1 MKLRISVYDLKY
13 KEIFETKKE
22 NKFCDICKNIKP
34 CTKKLVKSINNDNF
48 EKVYHCEYGVS
59 SLEIPI
65 VLEENIV
72 GYIECGNFIVYKSIY
87 IDKNLSELSS
97 SSGIDI
103 KYINKIYNEF
113 PLNPKSRLY
122 VLKENLLMMS
132 EFIQEIAKRNFFENQ
147 LSIKDEEILKSRKE
161 NIRLEE
167 ALKKANSRLL
177 EEEYIINPI
186 DMFNNSSKEY
196 PFELELYI
204 EKEIKNMNL
213 EGVYNLIDTNKL
225 RYNDVRDTIQEMI
238 FVLSRTVLRDLEDLK
253 LISYLRNKYNK
264 KISLVNSDEDL
275 WNVLFEFSKECI
287 DKNRAFWRKD
297 KGNLIENI
305 NEYIKKYY
313 KENINLNS
321 ISDVF
326 FISPN
331 YLSSIFN
338 ERNKV
343 SITEYINLLRI
354 EESKK
359 YLLDRSMSVSDICK
373 KVGFNN
379 SSYFSQIFKKFN
391 SITPNEYRK
400 NMLDNKY

>member
-1 MKLRISVYDLKY
+1 
-13 KEIFETKKE
+13 
-22 NKFCDICKNIKP
+22 
-34 CTKKLVKSINNDNF
+34 
-48 EKVYHCEYGVS
+48 
-59 SLEIPI
+59 
-65 VLEENIV
+65 
-72 GYIECGNFIVYKSIY
+72 
-87 IDKNLSELSS
+87 
-97 SSGIDI
+97 
-103 KYINKIYNEF
+103 
-113 PLNPKSRLY
+113 
-122 VLKENLLMMS
+122 
-132 EFIQEIAKRNFFENQ
+132 NFFENQ

-359 YLLDRSMSVSDICK
+359 YLLDRSMSISDICK